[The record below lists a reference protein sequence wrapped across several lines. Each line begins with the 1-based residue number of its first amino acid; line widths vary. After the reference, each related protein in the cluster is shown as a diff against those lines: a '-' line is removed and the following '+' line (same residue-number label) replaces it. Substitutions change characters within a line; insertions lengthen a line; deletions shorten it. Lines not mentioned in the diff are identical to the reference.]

1 MVKKIR
7 KEQWST
13 DISSEKLSA
22 TTGRKKGSPDI
33 LSCFFRA
40 RILWTQDP
48 TNFLEPEAPQI
59 SWGLRPCNFLW
70 AQSPANFMHLRLYK
84 FYEPK
89 TP

>member
-48 TNFLEPEAPQI
+48 TNFLEPKALQFFMSPKPRKLYAPKA
-59 SWGLRPCNFLW
+59 L
-70 AQSPANFMHLRLYK
+70 
-84 FYEPK
+84 
-89 TP
+89 